1 MLYISMRMMRILR
14 PMKIASIAIALILI
28 ISVQPLQKSDAQQ
41 QQDPRQPTQQPPK
54 PLNFTS
60 SVALAPTLLEALKSK
75 INVSLIDAITNI
87 TNQLGPNSTVFSAS
101 MQPVRGYLVY
111 QIEVLDDSNKIQIL
125 LVDPVNGSILAQQQS
140 TAGIN

>member
-1 MLYISMRMMRILR
+1 MLYIRMPMMRILSS
-14 PMKIASIAIALILI
+14 MKIASIAISLILI
-28 ISVQPLQKSDAQQ
+28 ISVQTLQKSDAQQ
-41 QQDPRQPTQQPPK
+41 QDPRQTTQQPPK

-60 SVALAPTLLEALKSK
+60 SIALAPTLLEALKSK
-75 INVSLIDAITNI
+75 INVSLIDAVTNI
-87 TNQLGPNSTVFSAS
+87 TNHLGPNSTVFSAS

-111 QIEVLDDSNKIQIL
+111 QIEVLDDSNKIKML